1 MPAVPLHLES
11 LQGRIVRAR
20 ELSET
25 RDLLTELLGMSDFRL
40 FSLCGVTRYS
50 PQDVHSLRDQIFSS
64 LVSELIRH
72 GWNCDSA
79 SFGLGRRDT
88 FLMEMARRGLSL
100 TVSRLLEEGANV
112 DYNTQG
118 YGDSTALMA
127 ARDPGIMKKLIQHG
141 ANPMGLNA
149 LRQTDFTYKLLKGF
163 VTGARFYLYN
173 TSKIPF
179 QPLLDNFRGCLLS
192 QESLPYN
199 PMYPLCLLPVVPSG
213 VSYRNIVDRKLIDA
227 MFDGQFLPSSS
238 EALMFQ
244 LEEGVSVW
252 HYLRFRMEDALS
264 VSPSLLVAYLACMAK
279 GEAFSSHADFACVE
293 SYLEKPLPR
302 DVQSRGAIS
311 KSVFIHMLFSL
322 GSLPPPQLLRWLLLL
337 GKAVRRVALWM
348 DVLGEEPFQVV
359 NAALPS
365 DRNRRGSHV
374 LQELSVIQSLL
385 SMRVNVTDGFGEFR
399 IPEELR
405 GPVFTGPFLDDPAV

>member
-1 MPAVPLHLES
+1 MSAVTLHFEAI
-11 LQGRIVRAR
+11 QGRIARAR

-25 RDLLTELLGMSDFRL
+25 RDLLAELLAMSDYRL
-40 FSLCGVTRYS
+40 FALCGVTRYS
-50 PQDVHSLRDQIFSS
+50 PQEVHSLRDQIFSG
-64 LVSELIRH
+64 LVSELIRN

-79 SFGLGRRDT
+79 SFGVTRRDT

-100 TVSRLLEEGANV
+100 TVARLLEMGANA

-127 ARDPGIMKKLIQHG
+127 ARDPDIMKRLIQYG

-149 LRQTDFTYKLLKGF
+149 RRQTDFTYKLLKGL

-173 TSKIPF
+173 TEKIPF
-179 QPLLDNFRGCLLS
+179 QPLLNSFRECLLS
-192 QESLPYN
+192 RESVPYN

-213 VSYRNIVDRKLIDA
+213 VAYRNIVDKRLIDV
-227 MFDGQFLPSSS
+227 MFEGQFFPSSTG
-238 EALMFQ
+238 ALLFR

-252 HYLRFRMEDALS
+252 QYLRFRMNDS
-264 VSPSLLVAYLACMAK
+264 PTVSPAHFVSYLACMAK
-279 GEAFSSHADFACVE
+279 GEAFSAPVDFSCIE
-293 SYLEKPLPR
+293 SYIEKPLPR
-302 DVQSRGAIS
+302 DVPSRGIIS

-322 GSLPPPQLLRWLLLL
+322 AVLPSPQILRWLLLL

-348 DVLGEEPFQVV
+348 DILGEESFQVV
-359 NAALPS
+359 NAAFPS
-365 DRNRRGSHV
+365 DRRGSHV
-374 LQELSVIQSLL
+374 LQELSMIQSLL
-385 SMRVNVTDGFGEFR
+385 SMRVNVTDSFGEFR

-405 GPVFTGPFLDDPAV
+405 GPAFAGALPDVPEN